1 MFLIVGLGNPGSEYR
16 NNRHNIGF
24 MAADELVRRY
34 NFTPWRSR
42 FSGETAEG
50 TIDGEKVLVLKPQTF
65 MNNSGQAVRA
75 AMDFYKLPVA
85 NVVVIHDELDIPV
98 GKVKAKTGGGAGG
111 HNGLKS
117 IDAHCTPQYARIR
130 IGIGHPGDKN
140 LVVPYVLSDVPK
152 TDRQVLEPELEDVAE
167 ALPVLLREGTGGFT
181 SRLALMHSRKG

>member
-152 TDRQVLEPELEDVAE
+152 ADRQVLEPELEDVAE

>member
-152 TDRQVLEPELEDVAE
+152 ADRQVLEPELEDVAE
-167 ALPVLLREGTGGFT
+167 ALPVLLKEGTGGFT
-181 SRLALMHSRKG
+181 GRLALMHSRKG

>member
-42 FSGETAEG
+42 FSAETAEG
-50 TIDGEKVLVLKPQTF
+50 TIDGEKVLILKPQTF

-75 AMDFYKLPVA
+75 AMDFYKLPVE

-117 IDAHCTPQYARIR
+117 IDSHCTPQYARIR

-152 TDRQVLEPELEDVAE
+152 ADRQVLEPELEDVAE
-167 ALPVLLREGTGGFT
+167 ALPVLLKEGTGGFT

>member
-1 MFLIVGLGNPGSEYR
+1 
-16 NNRHNIGF
+16 

-50 TIDGEKVLVLKPQTF
+50 TIDGEKVLVLKPLTF

-75 AMDFYKLPVA
+75 AMDFYKLPVG
-85 NVVVIHDELDIPV
+85 NVIVIHDELDIPV
-98 GKVKAKTGGGAGG
+98 GKIKAKTGGGAGG

-152 TDRQVLEPELEDVAE
+152 ADRQVLDSELEDVAE
-167 ALPVLLREGTGGFT
+167 ALPVLLKEGTGGFT
-181 SRLALMHSRKG
+181 GRLALMHSRKG

>member
-50 TIDGEKVLVLKPQTF
+50 TIDGEKVLVLKPLTF

-75 AMDFYKLPVA
+75 AMDFYKLPVG
-85 NVVVIHDELDIPV
+85 NVIVIHDELDIPV
-98 GKVKAKTGGGAGG
+98 GKIKAKTGGGAGG

-152 TDRQVLEPELEDVAE
+152 ADRQVLDSELEDVAE
-167 ALPVLLREGTGGFT
+167 ALPVLLKEGTGGFT
-181 SRLALMHSRKG
+181 GRLALMHSRKG